1 MTGGKVT
8 NLAVSGRFDQARPL
22 ETLSLP
28 PRLQSLL
35 NTPIRNSDGVPV
47 MRGSEAPTEADRR
60 EIEARI
66 AALDASLN
74 QRNVDRIVSVVVEML
89 SAFPSREIT
98 EETGKMRV
106 RAFVVALEDVPPW
119 AVIAGRRAWL
129 RGEIDGCNTSF
140 APTPPQLRSASMKE
154 FFKVAGQRR
163 DLSLLLRAE
172 VIPDRSPE
180 DREAMAERFSA
191 LLVALA
197 KPPGAPTE

>member
-1 MTGGKVT
+1 
-8 NLAVSGRFDQARPL
+8 
-22 ETLSLP
+22 
-28 PRLQSLL
+28 
-35 NTPIRNSDGVPV
+35 

-98 EETGKMRV
+98 EDTGKMRV

-119 AVIAGRRAWL
+119 AVVAGRRAWL
-129 RGEIDGCNTSF
+129 RGEIEGCNTSY
-140 APTPPQLRSASMKE
+140 APTQPQLRAAAMKE
-154 FFKVAGQRR
+154 FFKVAAQRR

-180 DREAMAERFSA
+180 DREAMADRFAA
-191 LLVALA
+191 LLAALS
-197 KPPGAPTE
+197 KPPGEPSE